1 MNNKKIGALLL
12 TLVIGVGAVCGIKS
26 AHKIKPGYVGIVY
39 SLNGGI
45 KDEVLSQGLRFVAPW
60 EKVKQY
66 SVSTE
71 QGYLSKEA
79 KEGSEGDDSFNV
91 PTSDGKT
98 VNVDLEYSYHFDADK
113 LPQTYVR
120 FKGQDGKTI
129 EDTFIRGKL
138 KTWAA
143 EVSSTFSVMDIYGE
157 KRTELNR
164 ALSDHINPLFEEYG
178 IVIDAVNFS
187 RIDLDSQTA
196 EAIQARINKQQ
207 EVETAKLEA
216 EKAEIDAKTILT
228 KAQAEADSNN
238 IKTQAIDEKILQ
250 QQFIEKWNGSLPT
263 VVGNNGNV
271 MDISS
276 LMGK

>member
-1 MNNKKIGALLL
+1 MKNKTIGAIIL
-12 TLVIGVGAVCGIKS
+12 TLVVGVSAICGMKS
-26 AHKIKPGYVGIVY
+26 AHKIKPGYVGIIY

-45 KDEVLSQGLRFVAPW
+45 KDEVLTQGLRFVLPW

-71 QGYLSKEA
+71 QGYLSKDQ

-98 VNVDLEYSYHFDADK
+98 VNVDLEYSYHFDSEK
-113 LPQTYVR
+113 LPETYVR

-129 EDTFIRGKL
+129 EETFIRGKL
-138 KTWAA
+138 KTWAS

-157 KRTELNR
+157 KRTELNKT
-164 ALSDHINPLFEEYG
+164 LSDHINPLFEEYG

-196 EAIQARINKQQ
+196 EAIQTRINKQQ

-216 EKAEIDAKTILT
+216 EKATIDAQT
-228 KAQAEADSNN
+228 KITQAEAEAKANE
-238 IKTQAIDEKILQ
+238 IKTQAIDNKILQ

-263 VVGNNGNV
+263 VVGSEGNI

-276 LMGK
+276 LIK

>member
-1 MNNKKIGALLL
+1 MKNKTIGAIIL
-12 TLVIGVGAVCGIKS
+12 TLVVGVSAICGVKS
-26 AHKIKPGYVGIVY
+26 AHKIKPGYVGIIY

-45 KDEVLSQGLRFVAPW
+45 KDEVLTQGLRFVLPW

-71 QGYLSKEA
+71 QGYLSKDQ

-98 VNVDLEYSYHFDADK
+98 VNVDLEYSYHFDSEK
-113 LPQTYVR
+113 LPETYVR

-129 EDTFIRGKL
+129 EETFIRGKL
-138 KTWAA
+138 KTWAS

-157 KRTELNR
+157 KRTELNK

-196 EAIQARINKQQ
+196 EAIQTRINKQQ

-216 EKAEIDAKTILT
+216 EKATIDAQT
-228 KAQAEADSNN
+228 KITQAEAEAKANE
-238 IKTQAIDEKILQ
+238 IKTQAIDNKILQ

-263 VVGNNGNV
+263 VVGSEGNI

-276 LMGK
+276 LIK

>member
-216 EKAEIDAKTILT
+216 EKAEIDAKTMLT
-228 KAQAEADSNN
+228 KAQAEADANN

-250 QQFIEKWNGSLPT
+250 QQLLEKWDGKLP
-263 VVGNNGNV
+263 VVTNGNNI

>member
-1 MNNKKIGALLL
+1 MKNKTIGAIIL
-12 TLVIGVGAVCGIKS
+12 TLVVGVSAICGMKS
-26 AHKIKPGYVGIVY
+26 AHKIKPGYVGIIY

-45 KDEVLSQGLRFVAPW
+45 KDEVLTQGLRFVLPW

-71 QGYLSKEA
+71 QGYLSKDQ

-98 VNVDLEYSYHFDADK
+98 VNVDLEYSYHFDSEK
-113 LPQTYVR
+113 LPETYVR

-129 EDTFIRGKL
+129 EETFIRGKL
-138 KTWAA
+138 KTWAS

-157 KRTELNR
+157 KRTELNK

-196 EAIQARINKQQ
+196 EAIQTRINKQQ

-216 EKAEIDAKTILT
+216 EKATIDAQT
-228 KAQAEADSNN
+228 KITQAEAEAKANE
-238 IKTQAIDEKILQ
+238 IKTQAIDNKILQ

-263 VVGNNGNV
+263 VVGSEGNI

-276 LMGK
+276 LIK

>member
-1 MNNKKIGALLL
+1 MNNKKIRALLL
-12 TLVIGVGAVCGIKS
+12 TLVIGVRAVCGIKS

-45 KDEVLSQGLRFVAPW
+45 KDEVLSQGLRFVYPW

-66 SVSTE
+66 RVSTE

-164 ALSDHINPLFEEYG
+164 ALSDHINPRFEEYG

-216 EKAEIDAKTILT
+216 EKAEIDAKTMLT
-228 KAQAEADSNN
+228 KAQAEADANN